1 MKPQQQKILA
11 QLGKENQKKAEEK
24 LEKVDLAMN
33 PSQLLKYVDKIDA
46 DLKKSEQKIEKS
58 FTQYKKAYN
67 QWKTTLN
74 DISDRVVKG
83 GTEIGQIVRKLD
95 DLGVRAENSPELVK
109 AGERL
114 GKVRNLLFNLDDL
127 YQEPK

>member
-33 PSQLLKYVDKIDA
+33 PSQLLKYVDKIDT

>member
-33 PSQLLKYVDKIDA
+33 PSQLLKYIDKMDA

-67 QWKTTLN
+67 QWKTTLD
-74 DISDRVVKG
+74 DISDRFVKG
-83 GTEIGQIVRKLD
+83 GTEFGQIVKKLNE
-95 DLGVRAENSPELVK
+95 LGVKPNNSPELVK
-109 AGERL
+109 ANERL
-114 GKVRNLLFNLDDL
+114 EKVRALFTNLDSL

>member
-11 QLGKENQKKAEEK
+11 QLSKENQKKAEEK

-33 PSQLLKYVDKIDA
+33 PSQLLKYIDKMDA

-67 QWKTTLN
+67 QWKTTLD
-74 DISDRVVKG
+74 DISDRFVKG
-83 GTEIGQIVRKLD
+83 GTEFGQIVKKLNE
-95 DLGVRAENSPELVK
+95 LGVKPNNSPELVK
-109 AGERL
+109 ANERL
-114 GKVRNLLFNLDDL
+114 EKVRALFTNLDSL